1 METYVKPVLN
11 HNTPDALIL
20 HISCN
25 DIGNK
30 QLTKNGIVDWIV
42 KLGGECKEKMFEK
55 TMFLSHH

>member
-11 HNTPDALIL
+11 NNTPDALIL

-30 QLTKNGIVDWIV
+30 QLTENGIVDWIV
-42 KLGGECKEKMFEK
+42 KLGGECKEKMFE
-55 TMFLSHH
+55 

>member
-11 HNTPDALIL
+11 NNTPEALIL

-30 QLTKNGIVDWIV
+30 QLTEMELWTGLW
-42 KLGGECKEKMFEK
+42 
-55 TMFLSHH
+55 S